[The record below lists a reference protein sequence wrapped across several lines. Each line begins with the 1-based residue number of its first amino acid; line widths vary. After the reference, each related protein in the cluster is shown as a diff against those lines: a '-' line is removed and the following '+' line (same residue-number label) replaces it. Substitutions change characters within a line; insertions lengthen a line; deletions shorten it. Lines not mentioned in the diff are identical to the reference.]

1 MRRRMDCVRLM
12 EYTGEKMNR
21 DEMTEQY
28 MAWYMMNNA
37 DEDEREMRK
46 ELECMEDDEF
56 EVYYYEFFA

>member
-1 MRRRMDCVRLM
+1 
-12 EYTGEKMNR
+12 MNR

>member
-1 MRRRMDCVRLM
+1 
-12 EYTGEKMNR
+12 MNR

-46 ELECMEDDEF
+46 ELERMEDDEF
-56 EVYYYEFFA
+56 EVYFYEFFA